1 MAMSE
6 GWNNIYNSDNSFFGE
21 EPSDFALLCLNQMMS
36 LDVKRVL
43 ELGAGHGRDAIFF
56 ASNGLEVEALD
67 YSDRGIEILNKKAQ
81 EKSCRIDAKPF
92 DIKQS
97 LPFPNASFDAVYSH
111 MLLDMKFSKPELRLI
126 FSEISRVLKPNGLN
140 FFSVRNYRDRFYGK
154 GIEVQEGIY
163 NVNGFEVRF
172 FTDDE
177 IRSLSTEENFYTL
190 WLKEEYEEPVT
201 LYIVASIKMD

>member
-36 LDVKRVL
+36 LDVRSVL

-56 ASNGLEVEALD
+56 ASNGLEVKALD

-81 EKSCRIDAKPF
+81 EKSCQINTKPF

-97 LPFPNASFDAVYSH
+97 LPFPNTSFDAVYSH

-154 GIEVQEGIY
+154 GIEAAGDCDILILDKTGTITEGS
-163 NVNGFEVRF
+163 
-172 FTDDE
+172 
-177 IRSLSTEENFYTL
+177 RSAVEYIPMEKYTEED
-190 WLKEEYEEPVT
+190 VGQ
-201 LYIVASIKMD
+201 VAYAGSI